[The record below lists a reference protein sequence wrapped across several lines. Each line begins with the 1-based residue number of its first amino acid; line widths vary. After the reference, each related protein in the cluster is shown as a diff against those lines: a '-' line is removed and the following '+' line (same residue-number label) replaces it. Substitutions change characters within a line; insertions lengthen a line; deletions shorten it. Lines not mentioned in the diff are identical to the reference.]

1 MRILTDSKKEIE
13 IGDLVCYKL
22 NQELTYG
29 IIIINNNAKNKKS
42 KYALLNLNN
51 NYYSEEYNS
60 IEDIVNK
67 YNLSLFSKSKDL
79 VLKISKVSM

>member
-13 IGDLVCYKL
+13 VGDLVCYKL

-29 IIIINNNAKNKKS
+29 IIIVNNTKNKNP

-60 IEDIVNK
+60 IEDIVTLF
-67 YNLSLFSKSKDL
+67 NLSLFSKSKDL

>member
-13 IGDLVCYKL
+13 VGDLVCYKL
-22 NQELTYG
+22 NQELIYG
-29 IIIINNNAKNKKS
+29 IIIINNTKNKNP

-60 IEDIVNK
+60 IEDIINK

-79 VLKISKVSM
+79 VLKVSKVSM